1 MPKAI
6 GGVLNV
12 EENSPERCVMQ
23 VPPMRMSLGWWR
35 MVVKVRVG
43 GKDAHDFVLFVKYCL
58 CRSYRNIYIFL
69 LQMILDIHIFV

>member
-1 MPKAI
+1 MPKTF
-6 GGVLNV
+6 GDF

-43 GKDAHDFVLFVKYCL
+43 GKDAHDDGVYQVLFV
-58 CRSYRNIYIFL
+58 
-69 LQMILDIHIFV
+69 